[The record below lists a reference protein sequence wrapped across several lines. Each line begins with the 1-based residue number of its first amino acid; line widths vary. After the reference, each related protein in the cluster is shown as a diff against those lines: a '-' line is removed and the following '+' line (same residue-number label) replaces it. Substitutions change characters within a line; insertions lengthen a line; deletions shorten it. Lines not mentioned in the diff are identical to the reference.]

1 MPRGTRAEWIY
12 PETDRKYKELELVE
26 TRRLFLA
33 IALSLAA
40 ILAWQYFFAPSVPPP
55 ASTGP
60 AGEEPVVEKT
70 TGAKPPVEEAAVD
83 DDAPPEA
90 EAPAEPIG
98 AEREDRVVIETDRF
112 RAELTNRGAQ
122 LVSFQLHQHET
133 ENDEPVDL
141 VRHREEGPW
150 PFGLMTEKGEPHP
163 LNGALFATEESSG
176 DGAGPSVAFRYS
188 GPEGQAEKRFRFRSD
203 GLIDIEVRLP
213 GRTGWGVLLGPGVR
227 NPSLKELENR
237 YEQRTAVYALGNDV
251 ERIAP
256 TDEDGPVHIP
266 GTNLR
271 WAGLDDSYF
280 LTALLFDPTRGDV
293 DEVTVVPLLAVPG
306 VAEDDAVGFR
316 SLPPE
321 AERTAEDKDLPR
333 SLELLVVPENDQLV
347 AQAYFGAKKYDLLR
361 SLPGGLEET
370 VDLGFFRIIAAP
382 LLVALHWIYENVV
395 RNYGWA
401 IVLLTVVIKTLLLP
415 LTIKSYVS
423 MRKMQ
428 EIQPKMKAI
437 QAKWKPKLKDK
448 QGRPKAEM
456 QRKMQEEMM
465 ALYKEHGVNPASGCL
480 PMLVQLPVLYGFY
493 KLLLNAVELRHAPWM
508 LWIQDLSARDPYF
521 ALPIA
526 MAASQFLQ
534 QRMTPSSGDPMQ
546 RRIFQLMPLFL
557 LIIFWQ
563 LPAGLVLYWLTNNVL
578 TIVQQGFY
586 LQWKKRG
593 DAVGEAS
600 SKGKEKGKAAAKS

>member
-1 MPRGTRAEWIY
+1 M
-12 PETDRKYKELELVE
+12 E

-33 IALSLAA
+33 IALSLAV
-40 ILAWQYFFAPSVPPP
+40 LLVWQYFFVPPP
-55 ASTGP
+55 PQVPPPGAADGQPGVEETVESPTEPTGP
-60 AGEEPVVEKT
+60 RQDSNLA
-70 TGAKPPVEEAAVD
+70 EAAPEP
-83 DDAPPEA
+83 APE
-90 EAPAEPIG
+90 PAERVA
-98 AEREDRVVIETDRF
+98 AEREETVVVDRERF

-122 LVSFQLHQHET
+122 LVSFQLADHET
-133 ENDEPVDL
+133 GDGEPVDL
-141 VRHREEGPW
+141 VRFREEGPW
-150 PFGLMTEKGEPHP
+150 PFGLMTENGEPHP
-163 LNGALFATEESSG
+163 LNDVLFVVEESSG
-176 DGAGPSVAFRYS
+176 DGAGPAITFRYS
-188 GPEGQAEKRFRFRSD
+188 GPEGQAEKRFRFRTD
-203 GLIDIEVRLP
+203 GLIDVEVRLP
-213 GRTGWGVLLGPGVR
+213 GRDDWSLLLGPGVR
-227 NPSLKELENR
+227 NPRLGELENR
-237 YEQRTAVYALGNDV
+237 YEQRTAVYALGDEV

-256 TDEDGPVHIP
+256 TDENEPTRIP

-271 WAGLDDSYF
+271 WVGLDDSYF
-280 LTALLFDPTRGDV
+280 LTALLFDATREDV
-293 DEVTVVPLLAVPG
+293 AHVTAVPLLAVPG
-306 VAEDDAVGFR
+306 MEEDDVVGFR
-316 SLPPE
+316 ALPPE
-321 AERTAEDKDLPR
+321 AAQTAEEKDFPR
-333 SLELLVVPENDQLV
+333 SLELLVAPQDDELV
-347 AQAYFGAKKYDLLR
+347 MQAYWGAKKYDRLR

-395 RNYGWA
+395 QNYGWA
-401 IVLLTVVIKTLLLP
+401 IVLLTFVIKTILLP

-448 QGRPKAEM
+448 QGRPKVEM

-480 PMLVQLPVLYGFY
+480 HMLVQLPVLYGFY

-578 TIVQQGFY
+578 TIIQQGFY

-593 DAVGEAS
+593 ADNGDAS
-600 SKGKEKGKAAAKS
+600 PKKGKKGKS

>member
-1 MPRGTRAEWIY
+1 M
-12 PETDRKYKELELVE
+12 E

-33 IALSLAA
+33 IALSLGV
-40 ILAWQYFFAPSVPPP
+40 ILVWQYFFAPLPPTAPPP
-55 ASTGP
+55 GAAESEPGIEAP
-60 AGEEPVVEKT
+60 AEPAVD
-70 TGAKPPVEEAAVD
+70 EEAEPREAD
-83 DDAPPEA
+83 PGGPTPAATA
-90 EAPAEPIG
+90 EAPAEPVA
-98 AEREDRVVIETDRF
+98 AEREDRAVVDTERF

-122 LVSFQLHQHET
+122 LVSFQLKEHET
-133 ENDEPVDL
+133 ADGEPVDL
-141 VRHREEGPW
+141 VRFREEGPW
-150 PFGLMTEKGEPHP
+150 PFGLTTRDGTPHP
-163 LNGALFATEESSG
+163 LNDVLFVAEETSG
-176 DGAGPSVAFRYS
+176 DGAGPSVTFRYS
-188 GPEGQAEKRFRFRSD
+188 GPEGRAEKRFRFRND
-203 GLIDIEVRLP
+203 GLIDVEVRLP
-213 GRTGWGVLLGPGVR
+213 GRDDWSLLLGPGVR
-227 NPSLKELENR
+227 NPSLGELENR
-237 YEQRTAVYALGNDV
+237 YEQRTAVYAVGDEV

-256 TDEDGPVHIP
+256 TDEEGPVAIP

-280 LTALLFDPTRGDV
+280 LTALLFDPTREDV
-293 DEVTVVPLLAVPG
+293 EHVTAVPLLAVPG
-306 VAEDDAVGFR
+306 QETGDRVGFR
-316 SLPPE
+316 ALPPE
-321 AERTAEDKDLPR
+321 AARTAEEDDLPR
-333 SLELLVVPENDQLV
+333 SLELLVTPRDDELAV
-347 AQAYFGAKKYDLLR
+347 QAYWGAKKYDRLR
-361 SLPGGLEET
+361 ELPGGLEET

-395 RNYGWA
+395 QNYGWA
-401 IVLLTVVIKTLLLP
+401 IVLLTLVIKTLLLP

-437 QAKWKPKLKDK
+437 QGKWKPKLKDK

-493 KLLLNAVELRHAPWM
+493 KLLLNSVELRHAPWM
-508 LWIQDLSARDPYF
+508 LWIHDLSARDPYF
-521 ALPIA
+521 VLPIA
-526 MAASQFLQ
+526 MAATQFLQ

-578 TIVQQGFY
+578 TIIQQGFY

-593 DAVGEAS
+593 ADGEAS
-600 SKGKEKGKAAAKS
+600 PKKRKKKKA